1 MTTLSLLQLVSPALP
16 VGAFSYSEGLE
27 SLIQSGALKDEQE
40 VEHWLNAE
48 LQQGALRFEAAA
60 LSHLAEDLLCWSTHA
75 DLDARNRI
83 RDLNGWLL
91 ANREASMVRAQQRQ
105 MGGSLLQLMAEM
117 GHPLPQSLPLAWPA
131 AWAWAALSLQVSEQ
145 EMVEGYLY
153 GWVANQ
159 LSSTVRLL
167 PLGPT
172 RAQVIQHCLLPRI
185 ALTAKELCGA
195 NPRQLWSGGVG
206 ASMAQM
212 AHGELYSRLFRS

>member
-117 GHPLPQSLPLAWPA
+117 GHPFPSLCPL
-131 AWAWAALSLQVSEQ
+131 L
-145 EMVEGYLY
+145 GR
-153 GWVANQ
+153 Q
-159 LSSTVRLL
+159 LG
-167 PLGPT
+167 LGPHCRFRCLNRRWL
-172 RAQVIQHCLLPRI
+172 RATSTAGLPISSVRR
-185 ALTAKELCGA
+185 CDCCHWD
-195 NPRQLWSGGVG
+195 PRGLK
-206 ASMAQM
+206 
-212 AHGELYSRLFRS
+212 